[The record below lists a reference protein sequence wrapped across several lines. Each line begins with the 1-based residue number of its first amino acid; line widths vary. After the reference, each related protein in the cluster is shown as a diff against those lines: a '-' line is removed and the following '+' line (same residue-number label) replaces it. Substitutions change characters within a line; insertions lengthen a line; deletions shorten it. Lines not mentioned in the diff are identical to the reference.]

1 MFFYGIPLWTEKI
14 IINSVLVLNV
24 GSVEK
29 CTSALKFVVQCNKVG
44 SVEKIIRRGRSSVLG
59 TWLIYTHAH
68 RNGGTYASY
77 RFQVL

>member
-29 CTSALKFVVQCNKVG
+29 IVMKKGEGQCP
-44 SVEKIIRRGRSSVLG
+44 RHLA
-59 TWLIYTHAH
+59 YTHTHIEMVERTH
-68 RNGGTYASY
+68 RVIS
-77 RFQVL
+77 RFSDN